1 MAKIGID
8 AKLFIGEAGSQP
20 STEYENVRNV
30 TMNLERSEIDATTRA
45 AKGWEVIL
53 AGLKKATLEFEALP
67 DTNDSTYTDLHTA
80 FLAGTAKAIF
90 ISDGGGNGLD
100 ADWTIVSFSEDQP
113 NDEAIVAKVK
123 CRPTMVTRAPDWVTA
138 GSTPVEPGE

>member
-8 AKLFIGEAGSQP
+8 AKLFIGTAGSQP
-20 STEYENVRNV
+20 SAEYENVRNV
-30 TMNLERSEIDATTRA
+30 TMSLERSEIDATTRA
-45 AKGWEVIL
+45 ADGWEVIL

-90 ISDGGGNGLD
+90 ISDGDGNGLD

-113 NDEAIVAKVK
+113 NDEAIVAKIK
-123 CRPTMVTRAPDWVTA
+123 CRPTMVTRAPAWVSASA
-138 GSTPVEPGE
+138 GSGE